1 MTAGDR
7 LHEDC
12 PEMAQVVLTNWKG
25 IARYMGR
32 GVRTVQRWERDL
44 GLPVRRA
51 RSSGKSAVLAR
62 PRDLDLWSELHREHN
77 GDGAQVH
84 YSSLELRDRL
94 AAEIVTAR
102 ALREASRALRS
113 EFASLLATLEKN
125 IDRLSRRA
133 P

>member
-1 MTAGDR
+1 MT
-7 LHEDC
+7 
-12 PEMAQVVLTNWKG
+12 QVVLTNWKG

-51 RSSGKSAVLAR
+51 RSSGKSAVLAL

-77 GDGAQVH
+77 GHDGAQVH

-94 AAEIVTAR
+94 AAEIELAR
-102 ALREASRALRS
+102 ALREASHALRS
-113 EFASLLATLEKN
+113 EFSSLLAALEKN